1 LAGGAPIGIKTI
13 HESMESGIVAGLE
26 EMAELMD
33 YDVLDTPVR

>member
-1 LAGGAPIGIKTI
+1 
-13 HESMESGIVAGLE
+13 MESGIVAGLE